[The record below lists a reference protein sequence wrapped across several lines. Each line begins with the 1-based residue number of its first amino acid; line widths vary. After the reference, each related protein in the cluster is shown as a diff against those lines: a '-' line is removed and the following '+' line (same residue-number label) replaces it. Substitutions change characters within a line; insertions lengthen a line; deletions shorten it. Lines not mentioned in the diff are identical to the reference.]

1 MTRRVGL
8 QTITA
13 QGAQAMLKE
22 PLIAQEEEEGG
33 TTTTKT
39 YK

>member
-8 QTITA
+8 